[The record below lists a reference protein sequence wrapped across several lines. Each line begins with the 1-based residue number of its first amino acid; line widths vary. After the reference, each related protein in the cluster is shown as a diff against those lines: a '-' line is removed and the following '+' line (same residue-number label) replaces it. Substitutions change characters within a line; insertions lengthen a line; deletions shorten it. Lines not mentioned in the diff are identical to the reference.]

1 MISKE
6 NRKRFLKGF
15 FLRWLK
21 EEDLYEKY
29 MEYKLLLN
37 KGLSAKY
44 GRWPYPLDDDLAYES
59 YIIYKDIIN
68 HTIDYYKFPSIYS
81 NWYDKNIEW
90 GEYVEKNKAKILKF
104 FLLKKTS

>member
-1 MISKE
+1 MFSKE

-37 KGLSAKY
+37 KKLGVKY
-44 GRWPYPLDDDLAYES
+44 DVWPHPLDEDSLYEN
-59 YIIYKDIIN
+59 YIFYKDIIN
-68 HTIDYYKFPSIYS
+68 ETIDYYKFPSIYS
-81 NWYDKNIEW
+81 NWMDKNIEW